1 MSKKASGAEASL
13 LLDGLD
19 YYETMIMDR
28 APNPTKSLF
37 PHRRF
42 LRHFGAKSYAELWR
56 RRFEEEYLRQT
67 LLVFCEGSSERH
79 HANVG
84 EQRNVKRRRLPAPPR
99 RSRDTSPPPQILL
112 SREPLRH
119 NFREGNGLGWRPS
132 FLFPIQVSRTDDCC
146 DHRV

>member
-42 LRHFGAKSYAELWR
+42 LRHFGAKSYAELSK
-56 RRFEEEYLRQT
+56 RRFEEE
-67 LLVFCEGSSERH
+67 VAKHF
-79 HANVG
+79 
-84 EQRNVKRRRLPAPPR
+84 
-99 RSRDTSPPPQILL
+99 L
-112 SREPLRH
+112 SFARAAAKDIMRMWE
-119 NFREGNGLGWRPS
+119 NKG
-132 FLFPIQVSRTDDCC
+132 T
-146 DHRV
+146 